1 MQTTPLDAA
10 ALCDDLR
17 DARIGHTIVALGSVP
32 STMPVAAAAM
42 DDRATRSGLV
52 VTAEEQTAG
61 RGRLGRSW
69 QAPAGQAL
77 LMTVALKPP
86 DLPQPLS
93 RLPMLAAVAL
103 VEAIA
108 CCAPALDTRLAIK
121 WPNDVLLQLPD
132 ASTQGD
138 TVGKVAGIL
147 LESAFVGE
155 EPAYA
160 LIGMGINVN
169 QDAAA
174 MSALAA
180 ACAPEGMEASGMKPT
195 SLRVALGQPFDR
207 AALLV
212 QICRRLEANLAAP
225 QAAMDSWRRRLI
237 TLGRP
242 VDVRVLAHDAIISGV
257 ARDVDADGRLIVEL
271 AGGERRHF
279 AAGDVTLRVAR

>member
-10 ALCDDLR
+10 AVR
-17 DARIGHTIVALGSVP
+17 DALQHARIGHTIVALGSVP

-42 DDRATRSGLV
+42 DDGATRSGLV

-93 RLPMLAAVAL
+93 RLPMLAAVAV

-108 CCAPALDTRLAIK
+108 RCAPALDARLAIK
-121 WPNDVLLQLPD
+121 WPNDVLLQVPD

-160 LIGMGINVN
+160 LVGMGINVN
-169 QDAAA
+169 QDAATLA
-174 MSALAA
+174 ALAA
-180 ACAPEGMEASGMKPT
+180 AFVPDDTGASGVKPT
-195 SLRVALGQPFDR
+195 SLRVALGRPCDR

-242 VDVRVLAHDAIISGV
+242 VDVRVLAHEEVISGV
-257 ARDVDADGRLIVEL
+257 AQDVDDDGRLIVEL

-279 AAGDVTLRVAR
+279 AAGDVTLRGAP

>member
-1 MQTTPLDAA
+1 MQTTPLAA
-10 ALCDDLR
+10 AAVHEALQH
-17 DARIGHTIVALGSVP
+17 ARIGHTVVALGSVP

-42 DDRATRSGLV
+42 DDGATRSGLV

-93 RLPMLAAVAL
+93 RLPMLAAVAV

-108 CCAPALDTRLAIK
+108 RSAPALDARLAIK
-121 WPNDVLLQLPD
+121 WPNDVLLQVPD

-160 LIGMGINVN
+160 LVGMGINVN
-169 QDAAA
+169 Q
-174 MSALAA
+174 
-180 ACAPEGMEASGMKPT
+180 
-195 SLRVALGQPFDR
+195 
-207 AALLV
+207 
-212 QICRRLEANLAAP
+212 
-225 QAAMDSWRRRLI
+225 
-237 TLGRP
+237 
-242 VDVRVLAHDAIISGV
+242 
-257 ARDVDADGRLIVEL
+257 
-271 AGGERRHF
+271 
-279 AAGDVTLRVAR
+279 